1 MPMRQIEVFRSAE
14 AMLDRLSGE
23 PVGAVGIVE
32 RETGYLVVSLTAFG
46 PSVRSGS
53 ARYTAREI
61 ALQSLSAAAPSVAFV
76 PSDWSLFRTLSPSD
90 LGAFVIRSEAPSS
103 GKPIGQLIDAFECT
117 SKAKVIEKNTA
128 GAATSRVI
136 ARAPVVKS
144 PIQLGEILIPAISTT
159 KAGKAIAWRAGAE
172 TIATHLLLSREP
184 SPEEIRLVEASK
196 GVVRD
201 FVHFTAD
208 PSQSNSR
215 FQVLSIEVPSAFAIA
230 FPDGKV
236 PVDSFKAGSAA

>member
-1 MPMRQIEVFRSAE
+1 MRQIEVYRSAE
-14 AMLDRLSGE
+14 ALLDKLSRQ
-23 PVGAVGIVE
+23 PVGAVGIIE

-53 ARYTAREI
+53 ARYTAREV
-61 ALQSLSAAAPSVAFV
+61 AMQTLNGDAPSVAFA
-76 PSDWSLFRTLSPSD
+76 PSDWGLFRTVSSPD
-90 LGAFVIRSEAPSS
+90 LGEFVIRCEAPSS
-103 GKPIGQLIDAFECT
+103 GKPVGQVIDAFE
-117 SKAKVIEKNTA
+117 SAAKAKVIEKNTA

-159 KAGKAIAWRAGAE
+159 RSGKAIAWRAGAE
-172 TIATHLLLSREP
+172 MIATHLLLSRDP
-184 SPEEIRLVEASK
+184 SPEEISLVAASK
-196 GVVRD
+196 GIVRD

-236 PVDSFKAGSAA
+236 PVDAFRGASVA